1 MITPLAVILFSVL
14 MVMFER
20 KFIAVA
26 QKRLGTSFLGR
37 NGWAH
42 VPADMVKFWLKQS
55 TRHHTAWTSAGASA
69 VGMIFMYYC

>member
-1 MITPLAVILFSVL
+1 MPLYTASAAALLATPLFVILFSVL

-26 QKRLGTSFLGR
+26 QKRLGASFLGR

-42 VPADMVKFWLKQS
+42 VPADLLKFWLKQS
-55 TRHHTAWTSAGASA
+55 SRHQSS
-69 VGMIFMYYC
+69 